1 MMADIQGMNRYF
13 GWYEKKIKDID
24 SWVENLEKNYPT
36 QKLMLTEYGADAN
49 LNHQTEFLGESLNWT
64 KEFYPETFQTKM
76 HEYQWSVIE
85 KHPYIIAS
93 YLWNMF
99 DFACPM
105 WERGGVPAR
114 NMKGLVT
121 FDREVK
127 KDAYYWYKANW
138 TINPVLYLT
147 QRRNM
152 DRETRETCITVYSNI
167 GLPTLSLNGRI
178 LKNVRQGYT
187 KVHYIFDEVILD
199 EGENVVRAIVIGKN
213 GEEYTDEVRWQYK
226 GEKQRRVDSKENKN
240 SHSGF

>member
-1 MMADIQGMNRYF
+1 
-13 GWYEKKIKDID
+13 
-24 SWVENLEKNYPT
+24 
-36 QKLMLTEYGADAN
+36 
-49 LNHQTEFLGESLNWT
+49 
-64 KEFYPETFQTKM
+64 
-76 HEYQWSVIE
+76 
-85 KHPYIIAS
+85 
-93 YLWNMF
+93 
-99 DFACPM
+99 
-105 WERGGVPAR
+105 
-114 NMKGLVT
+114 MKGLVT

-226 GEKQRRVDSKENKN
+226 GEKQRLVDSKENKN